1 MYSLSSCLDKA
12 AGGDQ
17 GNKGPLL
24 LFIIK
29 HMVDPRTTIYKEV
42 INLVSRLKAIAPHK
56 LSGPKGLWENGM
68 DIVDV
73 VDIILAV
80 EKKFDVVIPDEV
92 PVYSI
97 DDLVNYLQLSKA
109 S

>member
-1 MYSLSSCLDKA
+1 MRGSKL
-12 AGGDQ
+12 
-17 GNKGPLL
+17 P
-24 LFIIK
+24 FTMM
-29 HMVDPRTTIYKEV
+29 HMADPRTNLYKEV
-42 INLVSRLKAIAPHK
+42 LNLVSRLKAIAPHK

-80 EKKFDVVIPDEV
+80 EKKFDVVIPDEI

-97 DDLVNYLQLSKA
+97 DDLVNYLQLSRA

>member
-1 MYSLSSCLDKA
+1 MM
-12 AGGDQ
+12 
-17 GNKGPLL
+17 
-24 LFIIK
+24 K
-29 HMVDPRTTIYKEV
+29 HMADPRTTLYKEV

-80 EKKFDVVIPDEV
+80 EKKFDVVIPDEI

>member
-1 MYSLSSCLDKA
+1 MADYRARLY
-12 AGGDQ
+12 
-17 GNKGPLL
+17 N
-24 LFIIK
+24 
-29 HMVDPRTTIYKEV
+29 EV
-42 INLVSRLKAIAPHK
+42 LGLVSRLKAIEPRK

-80 EKKFDVVIPDEV
+80 EKKYNVVIPDEV

-97 DDLVNYLQLSKA
+97 DDLVNYLQLKTA
-109 S
+109 R